1 MARYRIARK
10 GTRHDVLV
18 QLVGHLINK
27 FGRETAQRIVEE
39 HFCRNREN
47 IGSTLDEHLFEFAVA
62 LDGMHELVVKSFSPA
77 EQRAFNSL
85 GTGPRNKHQREAF
98 LIVHAFAGYAKHKG
112 EHDFQISRASL
123 ADRLN
128 MTPPGAR
135 KVILKLCKDNVIAP
149 SRPCVVHRESARYLW
164 LLPRSEPKAQLPL
177 VVEAFEAVYRNATL
191 TNLKE

>member
-1 MARYRIARK
+1 
-10 GTRHDVLV
+10 
-18 QLVGHLINK
+18 
-27 FGRETAQRIVEE
+27 
-39 HFCRNREN
+39 
-47 IGSTLDEHLFEFAVA
+47 
-62 LDGMHELVVKSFSPA
+62 
-77 EQRAFNSL
+77 
-85 GTGPRNKHQREAF
+85 
-98 LIVHAFAGYAKHKG
+98 LIVHAFAGYAKHKD

-149 SRPCVVHRESARYLW
+149 TQPCVIHKESARYCW

-177 VVEAFEAVYRNATL
+177 VAGVFEAVYRNATL